1 MEWIHNNICTCA
13 HSNHSLFTYKVNSV
27 TIGKTKGR
35 KALID
40 PIVVL
45 IITHQTYK
53 NLKEIANY
61 YNSLPQMGKYKVNFC
76 YRLGKAYEI
85 TASAGLCFSKNIWVN
100 NEWANLLIKNNI
112 EINNAFFITLG
123 HELAHK
129 DGDFAMLFWERKR
142 KRYIHKEDRKFVNW
156 VTEVHHDFA
165 AAEKMVGSSKEKLIE
180 SIDYKIAVKPNNTD
194 SPSHPSWKQRK
205 LYAEI
210 GAFNRKLIDIIAL
223 DTDCTNITLIEEV
236 SCFYKDI
243 ILMD

>member
-1 MEWIHNNICTCA
+1 MYNIVLYRYIKKRARKNGISISYNEIEKRLKQVDLLNT
-13 HSNHSLFTYKVNSV
+13 SKKIKVLFLLW
-27 TIGKTKGR
+27 
-35 KALID
+35 KA
-40 PIVVL
+40 
-45 IITHQTYK
+45 
-53 NLKEIANY
+53 
-61 YNSLPQMGKYKVNFC
+61 G
-76 YRLGKAYEI
+76 
-85 TASAGLCFSKNIWVN
+85 FSKSIEATAIFPLFVICSY
-100 NEWANLLIKNNI
+100 EWAVQLVIDNSENI
-112 EINNAFFITLG
+112 INAFLITLG

-129 DGDFAMLFWERKR
+129 DGDFAVLFWERKS
-142 KRYIHKEDRKFVNW
+142 KHYLHKKDRKFVNW